1 MNKTESVYKELTNI
15 YGASFNK
22 VNGNIGDEIFNQW
35 AAIIE
40 GLTMEEI
47 ITRLEAVR
55 AIHLIEVD
63 RCKYIKPVSLADF
76 QSVKLVGADKQ
87 RKCAIV

>member
-1 MNKTESVYKELTNI
+1 MKTESVYNELTNI

-22 VNGNIGDEIFNQW
+22 VNGNVGGEIFNQW
-35 AAIIE
+35 QAIIE

-63 RCKYIKPVSLADF
+63 KCKYVKPVSLADF
-76 QSVKLVGADKQ
+76 QSVKLVGADK
-87 RKCAIV
+87 